1 MLLQFFLWFVYTPM
15 RELQEIG
22 VLGHLSDMTAET
34 TFIKLA
40 WLLSNYKKEEV
51 KQLITKNLRGEIS
64 ERVEDKTF
72 LS

>member
-1 MLLQFFLWFVYTPM
+1 M

-22 VLGHLSDMTAET
+22 VLGHLNDMTAET

-40 WLLSNYKKEEV
+40 WLLSNYKKEKV
-51 KQLITKNLRGEIS
+51 KVLITKNLRGEIS